1 MVMVS
6 VSETYD
12 LSTKLNKMSLVAVH
26 TPKKDLI
33 QKTYPGLCMNSK
45 YCRIDH
51 VDVALA
57 CVSTLPVSPDQVGD
71 IDGIAP
77 QDLMNPILY
86 KACSNDSFS
95 TLEYRIWG
103 LSTAQDGTDGVNG
116 NMVISDNATAL
127 PTGVDDFAVYYSLL
141 SNRDGFRAAMPQ
153 QGLEARGLVP
163 LVFERYYNRG
173 DNETLDGTVSN
184 LDVSS
189 EGAISKVG
197 YAPQS
202 MRGRAHPMPKFNT
215 TYLTGATGDSTVVG
229 ASIPTGMGN
238 GLPRNIQVE
247 MPELLP
253 TYLLAIVLPP
263 AKRTKLFYRMT
274 VRAYIDFT
282 EVRPIQ
288 EITSFAQM
296 ASVYAPL
303 VYHSDYVEQSSKLS
317 EKTDLVDGEGLE
329 IEKIMEGR

>member
-51 VDVALA
+51 VDVVLA

-71 IDGIAP
+71 DVGIAP
-77 QDLMNPILY
+77 QDMMNPILY
-86 KACSNDSFS
+86 KAVSNDSFS

-103 LSTAQDGTDGVNG
+103 LSTASDGVNGVNG

-127 PTGVDDFAVYYSLL
+127 PTGVDDFGVYYSLL
-141 SNRDGFRAAMPQ
+141 SNRDGFKTAMPQ
-153 QGLEARGLVP
+153 EGLSARKLVP

-173 DNETLDGTVSN
+173 DNEALDGTVSN
-184 LDVSS
+184 IDISS

-202 MRGRAHPMPKFNT
+202 MRGKAHPMPKFNT
-215 TYLTGATGDSTVVG
+215 TYLTGVSGSYVADGG
-229 ASIPTGMGN
+229 QANGMGTDGN
-238 GLPRNIQVE
+238 PRNFQIQ

-274 VRAYIDFT
+274 VRAFIEFT

-303 VYHSDYVEQSSKLS
+303 VYHSDYVTQSSKLS
-317 EKTDLVDGEGLE
+317 AKSDLVDGEGVD